1 MEFYD
6 GLSLSQRKELLEKFF
21 LHFNRIKVKSDFKKK
36 QPTFKNK
43 NGCSALSPFGTGNVI
58 EWKDREL

>member
-6 GLSLSQRKELLEKFF
+6 GLSLSQRKELLENFF

-36 QPTFKNK
+36 QPTFKN
-43 NGCSALSPFGTGNVI
+43 GCSALSLFGIGNII